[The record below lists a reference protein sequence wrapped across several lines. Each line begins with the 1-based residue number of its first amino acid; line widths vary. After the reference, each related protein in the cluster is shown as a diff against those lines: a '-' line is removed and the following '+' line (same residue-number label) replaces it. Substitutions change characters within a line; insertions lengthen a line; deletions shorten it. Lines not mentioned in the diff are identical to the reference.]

1 MAKVIDILNT
11 PNTKFTFEIVPPLK
25 GSTMEDISQ
34 TIETLLPY
42 DPSYINVTS
51 HRAETVLVD
60 NGNGTFSKKVVT
72 KRPGTVGVSASI
84 KFKYGVEVV
93 PHIICGGFSAEETE
107 DALFD
112 LQFLGIQ
119 NILAL
124 RGDAV
129 KGERTFTPET
139 NGHSNADA
147 LVRQISDMNQGKF
160 FTPDL
165 KNQNTS
171 DFCIGVA
178 GYPEKH
184 TEAPNIETDLRHL
197 KGKVDAGAEYIVTQM
212 FFDNK
217 KYFQFV
223 ENCRKI
229 GINVPVVPGIK
240 PISLLANLN
249 NLPQI
254 FHIDLPEELV
264 REVIKCKT
272 NDDVKKVGIEWAIQ
286 QCKELKMANVPALH
300 FFTLGSTAKNIA
312 EIVKTVY

>member
-1 MAKVIDILNT
+1 MKVIDILNT
-11 PNTKFTFEIVPPLK
+11 PNTKFTFEIVPPIK
-25 GSTMEDISQ
+25 GSTMDDISQ

-42 DPSYINVTS
+42 NPSYINVTS
-51 HRAETVLVD
+51 HRAETVLVE
-60 NGNGTFSKKVVT
+60 NLNGTYTKKVVT

-84 KFKYGVEVV
+84 KFKYNVEVV

-112 LQFLGIQ
+112 LQFLEIQ

-129 KGERTFTPET
+129 KGERTFSPEP
-139 NGHSNADA
+139 NGHASAHE
-147 LVRQISDMNQGKF
+147 LVNQITNMNQGQF

-165 KNQNTS
+165 NHENAAN
-171 DFCIGVA
+171 FCIGVA

-184 TEAPNIETDLRHL
+184 CEAPNMETDLRHL
-197 KGKVDAGAEYIVTQM
+197 KNKVDAGAEYIVTQM

-229 GINVPVVPGIK
+229 GINVPIIPGIK

-254 FHIDLPEELV
+254 FHIDLPLELAREVETCKTNADV
-264 REVIKCKT
+264 REV
-272 NDDVKKVGIEWAIQ
+272 GMEWAIQ
-286 QCKELKMANVPALH
+286 QCKELKAANVPALH

-312 EIVKTVY
+312 QIVKTVY

>member
-25 GSTMEDISQ
+25 GSTIEDISQ

-42 DPSYINVTS
+42 NPSYINVTS

-60 NGNGTFSKKVVT
+60 KGNGTFSKKVVT

-84 KFKYGVEVV
+84 KFKYGVEVI

-119 NILAL
+119 NVLAL
-124 RGDAV
+124 RGDAL

-139 NGHSNADA
+139 NGHSNANE
-147 LVRQISDMNQGKF
+147 LVRQISNMNQGVF
-160 FTPDL
+160 LTPDL
-165 KNQNTS
+165 KNQNNAK
-171 DFCIGVA
+171 FCIGVA

-184 TEAPNIETDLRHL
+184 IEAPNMETDLRHL
-197 KGKVDAGAEYIVTQM
+197 KDKVDTGAEYIVTQL

-229 GINVPVVPGIK
+229 GINVPIIPGIK
-240 PISLLANLN
+240 PVSLLANLN

-254 FHIDLPEELV
+254 FHIDLPEDLA
-264 REVIKCKT
+264 REVEKCKT
-272 NDDVKKVGIEWAIQ
+272 NADVRIVGIEWAIE
-286 QCKELKMANVPALH
+286 QCKELKAANVPALH
-300 FFTLGSTAKNIA
+300 FFTLGSTAKSIA

>member
-42 DPSYINVTS
+42 SPSYINVTS

-60 NGNGTFSKKVVT
+60 NGNGTFSKKIVT

-93 PHIICGGFSAEETE
+93 PHIICGGSTAAETE
-107 DALFD
+107 DILFD

-129 KGERTFTPET
+129 KGERDFTPEA

-147 LVRQISDMNQGKF
+147 LVRQISDMNQGVF

-165 KNQNTS
+165 KNQSTS
-171 DFCIGVA
+171 DFCIGIA

-184 TEAPNIETDLRHL
+184 REAPNMETDLRHL
-197 KGKVDAGAEYIVTQM
+197 KDKVDAGAAYIVTQM

-223 ENCRKI
+223 ENCREI
-229 GINVPVVPGIK
+229 GINVPIVPGIK

-249 NLPQI
+249 SLPQI

-264 REVIKCKT
+264 HEVEKCKT
-272 NDDVKKVGIEWAIQ
+272 NDDVRKVGIEWAIQ
-286 QCKELKMANVPALH
+286 QCKELKTANVPALH
-300 FFTLGSTAKNIA
+300 FFTLGSTAKSIA
-312 EIVKTVY
+312 EIVKSVY

>member
-1 MAKVIDILNT
+1 MKVSDILNT

-25 GSTMEDISQ
+25 GSTLDDISQ

-42 DPSYINVTS
+42 NPSYINVTT

-60 NGNGTFSKKVVT
+60 NGNGTFTKKVVT

-93 PHIICGGFSAEETE
+93 PHIICGGFSVEETE

-119 NILAL
+119 NVLAL

-129 KGERTFTPET
+129 KGERAFTSEP
-139 NGHSNADA
+139 NGHTNADE
-147 LVRQISDMNQGKF
+147 LVKQIAKMNHGEF

-165 KNQNTS
+165 KNANNA

-184 TEAPNIETDLRHL
+184 CEAPNMETDLRHL
-197 KGKVDAGAEYIVTQM
+197 KNKVDAGAEYIVTQM

-223 ENCRKI
+223 EDCRKA
-229 GINVPVVPGIK
+229 GIDVPIIPGIK

-254 FHIDLPEELV
+254 FHIDLPTELAREMEKCKSNADV
-264 REVIKCKT
+264 RELGV
-272 NDDVKKVGIEWAIQ
+272 EWAIE
-286 QCKELKMANVPALH
+286 QCKELKTANVPALH

-312 EIVKTVY
+312 QIVKTVY

>member
-1 MAKVIDILNT
+1 MKVIDILNT
-11 PNTKFTFEIVPPLK
+11 PNTKFTFEIVPPMK
-25 GSTMEDISQ
+25 GSTLDDISQ

-42 DPSYINVTS
+42 NPSYINVTS
-51 HRAETVLVD
+51 HRAETILVE
-60 NGNGTFSKKVVT
+60 NANGTFSKKIVT
-72 KRPGTVGVSASI
+72 KRPGTVGVAASI

-93 PHIICGGFSAEETE
+93 PHLICGGFSAEETE

-129 KGERTFTPET
+129 KGERAFTPEPD
-139 NGHSNADA
+139 GHGNACA
-147 LVRQISDMNQGKF
+147 LVQQVAKMNRGEF

-165 KNQNTS
+165 KHNNA

-184 TEAPNIETDLRHL
+184 CESPNIETDLRYL
-197 KGKVDAGAEYIVTQM
+197 KNKIDAGAEYIVTQM

-217 KYFQFV
+217 KYFRFV
-223 ENCRKI
+223 EDCRKI
-229 GINVPVVPGIK
+229 GINVPIVPGIK
-240 PISLLANLN
+240 PISLLVNLN

-254 FHIDLPEELV
+254 FHIDLPAELARNV
-264 REVIKCKT
+264 EKCKT
-272 NDDVKKVGIEWAIQ
+272 NAEVRDLGVEWAIQ
-286 QCKELKMANVPALH
+286 QCKELKAAGVPALH

-312 EIVKTVY
+312 EIVKNVY

>member
-1 MAKVIDILNT
+1 MKVIDILNT
-11 PNTKFTFEIVPPLK
+11 PNTKFTFEIVPPIK
-25 GSTMEDISQ
+25 GSTMDDISQ

-42 DPSYINVTS
+42 NPSYINVTS
-51 HRAETVLVD
+51 HRAETVLVE
-60 NGNGTFSKKVVT
+60 NLNGTYTKKVVT
-72 KRPGTVGVSASI
+72 KRPGTVGVAASI
-84 KFKYGVEVV
+84 KFKYNVEVV

-112 LQFLGIQ
+112 LQFLEIQ

-129 KGERTFTPET
+129 KGERTFSPEP
-139 NGHSNADA
+139 NGHASAHE
-147 LVRQISDMNQGKF
+147 LVNQITNMNQGQF

-165 KNQNTS
+165 NHENAAN
-171 DFCIGVA
+171 FCIGVA

-184 TEAPNIETDLRHL
+184 CEAPNMETDLRHL
-197 KGKVDAGAEYIVTQM
+197 KNKVDAGAEYIVTQM

-229 GINVPVVPGIK
+229 GINVPIIPGIK

-254 FHIDLPEELV
+254 FHIDLPLELA
-264 REVIKCKT
+264 REVETCKT
-272 NDDVKKVGIEWAIQ
+272 NADVREMGIEWAIQ
-286 QCKELKMANVPALH
+286 QCKELKAANVPALH

-312 EIVKTVY
+312 QIVKTVY

>member
-1 MAKVIDILNT
+1 MKVIDILNT
-11 PNTKFTFEIVPPLK
+11 PNTKFTFEIVPPIK
-25 GSTMEDISQ
+25 GSTMDDISQ

-42 DPSYINVTS
+42 NPSYINVTS
-51 HRAETVLVD
+51 HRAETVLVE
-60 NGNGTFSKKVVT
+60 NLNGTYTKKVVT
-72 KRPGTVGVSASI
+72 KRPGTVGVAASI
-84 KFKYGVEVV
+84 KFKYNVEVV

-112 LQFLGIQ
+112 LQFLEIQ

-129 KGERTFTPET
+129 KGERTFSPEP
-139 NGHSNADA
+139 NGHASAHE
-147 LVRQISDMNQGKF
+147 LVNQITNMNQGQF

-165 KNQNTS
+165 NHENAAN
-171 DFCIGVA
+171 FCIGVA

-184 TEAPNIETDLRHL
+184 CEAPNMETDLRHL
-197 KGKVDAGAEYIVTQM
+197 KNKVDAGAEYIVTQM

-229 GINVPVVPGIK
+229 GINVPIIPGIK

-254 FHIDLPEELV
+254 FHIDLPLELA
-264 REVIKCKT
+264 REVETCKT
-272 NDDVKKVGIEWAIQ
+272 NADVREVGIEWAIQ
-286 QCKELKMANVPALH
+286 QCKELKAANVPALH

-312 EIVKTVY
+312 QIVKTVY

>member
-1 MAKVIDILNT
+1 MKIINILNT
-11 PNTKFTFEIVPPLK
+11 PETKFTFEIVPPLK

-42 DPSYINVTS
+42 NPSYINVTS

-93 PHIICGGFSAEETE
+93 PHIICGGFSAAETE

-119 NILAL
+119 NVLAL

-129 KGERTFTPET
+129 KGERAFTSEP

-147 LVRQISDMNQGKF
+147 LVRQIKQMNQGEF

-165 KNQNTS
+165 KNAGAS

-184 TEAPNIETDLRHL
+184 CEAPNMETDLRHL
-197 KGKVDAGAEYIVTQM
+197 KNKVDAGAEYIVTQM

-223 ENCRKI
+223 DDCRNI
-229 GINVPVVPGIK
+229 GINVPIVPGIK

-254 FHIDLPEELV
+254 FHIDLPSELV
-264 REVIKCKT
+264 REVEKCKT
-272 NDDVKKVGIEWAIQ
+272 NAEVKDLGIEWAIQ
-286 QCKELKMANVPALH
+286 QCKELKAANVPALQ
-300 FFTLGSTAKNIA
+300 FFTLGSTAKSIA
-312 EIVKTVY
+312 EIVKAVY

>member
-1 MAKVIDILNT
+1 MAKIIDILNT
-11 PNTKFTFEIVPPLK
+11 PDTKFTFEIVPPLK
-25 GSTMEDISQ
+25 GSTMENISQ

-42 DPSYINVTS
+42 NPSYINVTS

-72 KRPGTVGVSASI
+72 KRPGTVGVAASI

-93 PHIICGGFSAEETE
+93 PHLICGGLSATETE
-107 DALFD
+107 DILFD

-119 NILAL
+119 NVLAL

-129 KGERTFTPET
+129 KGERAFSPEIG
-139 NGHSNADA
+139 GHSNADA
-147 LVRQISDMNQGKF
+147 LVKQIKKMNQGEF

-165 KNQNTS
+165 KHTETS

-184 TEAPNIETDLRHL
+184 CEAPNMEVDLRHL
-197 KGKVDAGAEYIVTQM
+197 KNKVDAGAEYIVTQM

-217 KYFQFV
+217 VYFQFV

-229 GINVPVVPGIK
+229 GINVPIVPGIK

-254 FHIDLPEELV
+254 FHIDLPADLA
-264 REVIKCKT
+264 REVETCKT
-272 NDDVKKVGIEWAIQ
+272 NAEVRDLGIEWAIQ
-286 QCKELKMANVPALH
+286 QCKELKAANVPALQ
-300 FFTLGSTAKNIA
+300 FFTLGSTAKSIA
-312 EIVKTVY
+312 EIVRAVY

>member
-1 MAKVIDILNT
+1 
-11 PNTKFTFEIVPPLK
+11 
-25 GSTMEDISQ
+25 MEDISQ

-42 DPSYINVTS
+42 NPSYINVTS
-51 HRAETVLVD
+51 HRAEMVLVD
-60 NGNGTFSKKVVT
+60 NGNGTFSKKEVT
-72 KRPGTVGVSASI
+72 KRPGTVGVASAI

-107 DALFD
+107 NILFD
-112 LQFLGIQ
+112 LQFLDIQ
-119 NILAL
+119 NVLAL

-129 KGERTFTPET
+129 KGERVFTPEI

-147 LVRQISDMNQGKF
+147 LVRQIKNMNQGEF

-165 KNQNTS
+165 KNANAS
-171 DFCIGVA
+171 NFCIGVA

-184 TEAPNIETDLRHL
+184 CEAPNKETDLRHL
-197 KGKVDAGAEYIVTQM
+197 KNKVEAGAEYIVTQM

-217 KYFQFV
+217 KYFDFV

-229 GINVPVVPGIK
+229 DINVPIIPGIK

-254 FHIDLPEELV
+254 FHIDLPMELA
-264 REVIKCKT
+264 REVEKCKT
-272 NDDVKKVGIEWAIQ
+272 NADVRELGIEWAIQ
-286 QCKELKMANVPALH
+286 QCKELKRAGVPALQ
-300 FFTLGSTAKNIA
+300 FFTLGSTAKSIA
-312 EIVKTVY
+312 EIVKQVY

>member
-1 MAKVIDILNT
+1 MKVIDILNT

-42 DPSYINVTS
+42 NPSYINVTS

-60 NGNGTFSKKVVT
+60 NGNGMFSKKVVT

-93 PHIICGGFSAEETE
+93 PHIICGGFSATETE

-119 NILAL
+119 NVLAL

-129 KGERTFTPET
+129 KGERAFTPEP
-139 NGHSNADA
+139 NGHSNANE
-147 LVRQISDMNQGKF
+147 LVEQISKMNQGEF

-165 KNQNTS
+165 KNANAAN
-171 DFCIGVA
+171 FCIGVA

-184 TEAPNIETDLRHL
+184 CEAPNKETDLRYL
-197 KGKVDAGAEYIVTQM
+197 KNKVDAGAEYIVTQM

-217 KYFQFV
+217 RYFQFV

-229 GINVPVVPGIK
+229 GINVPIIPGIK

-254 FHIDLPEELV
+254 FHIDLPSELA
-264 REVIKCKT
+264 REVEKCKT
-272 NDDVKKVGIEWAIQ
+272 NAEVRELGVEWAIQ
-286 QCKELKMANVPALH
+286 QCKELKAANVPALQ
-300 FFTLGSTAKNIA
+300 FFTLGSTAKSIA
-312 EIVKTVY
+312 EIVKQIY

>member
-1 MAKVIDILNT
+1 L
-11 PNTKFTFEIVPPLK
+11 E
-25 GSTMEDISQ
+25 
-34 TIETLLPY
+34 
-42 DPSYINVTS
+42 
-51 HRAETVLVD
+51 D
-60 NGNGTFSKKVVT
+60 NGNGTFSKKIVT

-93 PHIICGGFSAEETE
+93 PHIICGGFCVSETE

-119 NILAL
+119 NVLAL

-129 KGERTFTPET
+129 KGERVFLPEP
-139 NGHSNADA
+139 NGHANACG
-147 LVRQISDMNQGKF
+147 LIHQISKMNCGEF

-165 KNQNTS
+165 KNAGAS

-184 TEAPNIETDLRHL
+184 CEAPNMETDLRHL
-197 KGKVDAGAEYIVTQM
+197 KSKIDAGAEYIVTQM

-217 KYFQFV
+217 KYFRFV
-223 ENCRKI
+223 EDCRKI
-229 GINVPVVPGIK
+229 GINVPIIPGLK

-254 FHIDLPEELV
+254 FHIDLPEELA
-264 REVIKCKT
+264 REVEKCKT
-272 NDDVKKVGIEWAIQ
+272 NAEVRDLGVEWTIQ
-286 QCKELKMANVPALH
+286 QSKELKAADVPALH

-312 EIVKTVY
+312 EIVKAVY

>member
-1 MAKVIDILNT
+1 MKVIDILST
-11 PNTKFTFEIVPPLK
+11 PETKFTFEIVPPLK

-42 DPSYINVTS
+42 NPSYINVTS

-93 PHIICGGFSAEETE
+93 PHIICGGFSVEETE

-129 KGERTFTPET
+129 KGERTFTPEI

-147 LVRQISDMNQGKF
+147 LVRQISDMNQGVF

-171 DFCIGVA
+171 NFCIGVA

-184 TEAPNIETDLRHL
+184 CEAPNMETDLRHL
-197 KGKVDAGAEYIVTQM
+197 KNKVDAGAEYIVTQM

-223 ENCRKI
+223 EKCRKI
-229 GINVPVVPGIK
+229 GINVPIVPGIK
-240 PISLLANLN
+240 PISLLANVN

-264 REVIKCKT
+264 REVEKCKT
-272 NDDVKKVGIEWAIQ
+272 NDDVKKVGVEWAIQ
-286 QCKELKMANVPALH
+286 QCKELKAANVPALQ

-312 EIVKTVY
+312 EIVKSVY

>member
-1 MAKVIDILNT
+1 MKVIDILNT

-42 DPSYINVTS
+42 NPSYINVTS
-51 HRAETVLVD
+51 HRAETVLID
-60 NGNGTFSKKVVT
+60 NGNGTFNKKVVT

-93 PHIICGGFSAEETE
+93 PHIICGGFTAEETE

-119 NILAL
+119 NVLAL

-129 KGERTFTPET
+129 KGERVFTPEL
-139 NGHSNADA
+139 NGHSNADG
-147 LVRQISDMNQGKF
+147 LVHQIKNMNQGEF

-165 KNQNTS
+165 KNAGVS

-184 TEAPNIETDLRHL
+184 CEAPNMETDLRHL
-197 KGKVDAGAEYIVTQM
+197 KSKIDAGAEYIVTQM

-217 KYFQFV
+217 TYFQFV
-223 ENCRKI
+223 ENCCKI
-229 GINVPVVPGIK
+229 GINVPIIPGLK

-254 FHIDLPEELV
+254 FHIDLPAELA
-264 REVIKCKT
+264 REMEKCKT
-272 NDDVKKVGIEWAIQ
+272 NADVRELGVEWAIQ
-286 QCKELKMANVPALH
+286 QSKELKAAGVPALH
-300 FFTLGSTAKNIA
+300 YFTLGSTAKSIA
-312 EIVKTVY
+312 EIVKQVY

>member
-1 MAKVIDILNT
+1 MKVIDILRV
-11 PNTKFTFEIVPPLK
+11 PETKFTFEIVPPLK

-42 DPSYINVTS
+42 NPSYINVTS

-72 KRPGTVGVSASI
+72 KRPGTVGVAASI

-93 PHIICGGFSAEETE
+93 PHLICGGLSAAETE
-107 DALFD
+107 DMLFD

-119 NILAL
+119 NVLAL
-124 RGDAV
+124 RGDAQ
-129 KGERTFTPET
+129 KGERVFMPEN

-147 LVRQISDMNQGKF
+147 LVRQIKNMNQGEF

-165 KNQNTS
+165 KNVGAS

-184 TEAPNIETDLRHL
+184 SESPNMETDLRHL
-197 KGKVDAGAEYIVTQM
+197 KNKIDAGAEYIVTQM
-212 FFDNK
+212 FFDNQ
-217 KYFQFV
+217 KYFEFV
-223 ENCRKI
+223 EKCREI
-229 GINVPVVPGIK
+229 GINVPIVPGIK

-254 FHIDLPEELV
+254 FHIDLPSELA
-264 REVIKCKT
+264 REVEKCKT
-272 NDDVKKVGIEWAIQ
+272 NADVRELGIEWTIQ
-286 QCKELKMANVPALH
+286 QCKELKNAGVPALQ
-300 FFTLGSTAKNIA
+300 FFTLGSTAKSIA
-312 EIVKTVY
+312 EIVKQVY

>member
-1 MAKVIDILNT
+1 MATVIDILNT

-25 GSTMEDISQ
+25 GSTLEDISQ

-42 DPSYINVTS
+42 NPSYINVTS
-51 HRAETVLVD
+51 HRAETVLQD
-60 NGNGTFSKKVVT
+60 NGNGTFSKKVIT

-93 PHIICGGFSAEETE
+93 PHIICGGFSASETE

-119 NILAL
+119 NVLAL

-129 KGERTFTPET
+129 KGERMFTPE
-139 NGHSNADA
+139 NGGHSYADE
-147 LVRQISDMNQGKF
+147 LVTQISKMNQGEF

-165 KNQNTS
+165 KNKNTAN
-171 DFCIGVA
+171 FCIGVA

-184 TEAPNIETDLRHL
+184 CEAPNMETDLRHL
-197 KGKVDAGAEYIVTQM
+197 KNKVDAGAEYIVTQM

-217 KYFQFV
+217 KYFEFV

-229 GINVPVVPGIK
+229 GINVPIVPGIK
-240 PISLLANLN
+240 PISLLANMN

-254 FHIDLPEELV
+254 FHIDLPEDLV
-264 REVIKCKT
+264 REVEKCKT
-272 NDDVKKVGIEWAIQ
+272 NDDVKKVGVEWAIQ
-286 QCKELKMANVPALH
+286 QCKELKNAGVPALH
-300 FFTLGSTAKNIA
+300 FFTLGSTAKSIA
-312 EIVKTVY
+312 EIVKNVY